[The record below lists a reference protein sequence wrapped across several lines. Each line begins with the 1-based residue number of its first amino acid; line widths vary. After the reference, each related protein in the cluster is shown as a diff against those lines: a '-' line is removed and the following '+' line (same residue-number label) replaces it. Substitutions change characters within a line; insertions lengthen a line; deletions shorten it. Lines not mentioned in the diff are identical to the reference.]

1 LEKIICHIADGHYLI
16 KEGLKAM
23 LSQYSTVV
31 LTKEASNI
39 ESLECNLNQEEP
51 DVLMLDYKTIGFS
64 NLSKLKSLIDIY
76 PGLGVLII
84 SDFRDSSEVQ
94 LILNTGVNGILLKEC
109 DEEEIMEAIEAIANK
124 ERFFCGTILEMLQ
137 ENEEDGFSCSPVNLS
152 EREIEIIGLITDGL
166 SSKAI
171 ADTLFLSIHTV
182 NTHRK
187 NILKKLNVKSS
198 SELVNYAFKI
208 GIRGLV

>member
-1 LEKIICHIADGHYLI
+1 
-16 KEGLKAM
+16 M

-39 ESLECNLNQEEP
+39 ESLEFNLNQEEP
-51 DVLMLDYKTIGFS
+51 DVLILDYKTIGFS

>member
-1 LEKIICHIADGHYLI
+1 
-16 KEGLKAM
+16 M

>member
-1 LEKIICHIADGHYLI
+1 
-16 KEGLKAM
+16 M

-39 ESLECNLNQEEP
+39 ESLECNLKQEQP
-51 DVLMLDYKTIGFS
+51 DVLILDYKTIGFS